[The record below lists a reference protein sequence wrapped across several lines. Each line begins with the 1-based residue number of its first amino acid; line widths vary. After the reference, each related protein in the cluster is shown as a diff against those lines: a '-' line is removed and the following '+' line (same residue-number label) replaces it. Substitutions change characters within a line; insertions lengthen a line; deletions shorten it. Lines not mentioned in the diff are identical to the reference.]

1 MFKSKKQED
10 INKEDVVKDAAQ
22 ETGSQE
28 NVSKEEAASEQDA
41 AEENKG
47 EAEGEEP
54 AQEQPQPTAEE
65 QLTAKLAE
73 ANDKYIRLAAEFD
86 NYRRRVAKEK
96 LDLISTAGEDVIKG
110 LLPVLDDCERALQVL
125 NSSTDTEAAKAA
137 KEGTELIYN
146 KLMGYL
152 KSKGLAP
159 IEAVGKELDTD
170 FHEAVAQ
177 FPVQVTGEFP
187 CGGGFA
193 AAVETGEHDDRGFAG
208 EGQFRCTAA
217 QQCDQL
223 IVDDLDHLLPGGD
236 AADDFAALAL
246 FFDFF
251 DKFVCDLQIDIRLQK
266 GDPDLLHG
274 ICDIR
279 FGQRTLPAQTFE
291 DCVELVTQ

>member
-1 MFKSKKQED
+1 MFKSKKEEE
-10 INKEDVVKDAAQ
+10 IKKEETVDTAAQ
-22 ETGSQE
+22 AAGAQE
-28 NVSKEEAASEQDA
+28 NTQENAEQGAQEGAEQAEGAGEQEAQQQEAA
-41 AEENKG
+41 
-47 EAEGEEP
+47 
-54 AQEQPQPTAEE
+54 QPSVEE

-125 NSSTDTEAAKAA
+125 ENSTDSEAAKAA

-177 FPVQVTGEFP
+177 FPVQEADKKNKIFDVT
-187 CGGGFA
+187 
-193 AAVETGEHDDRGFAG
+193 
-208 EGQFRCTAA
+208 
-217 QQCDQL
+217 QQGYTL
-223 IVDDLDHLLPGGD
+223 NGKV
-236 AADDFAALAL
+236 
-246 FFDFF
+246 
-251 DKFVCDLQIDIRLQK
+251 
-266 GDPDLLHG
+266 
-274 ICDIR
+274 IR
-279 FGQRTLPAQTFE
+279 FAKVVVGI
-291 DCVELVTQ
+291 

>member
-1 MFKSKKQED
+1 MFKSKKDQETKKGETVD
-10 INKEDVVKDAAQ
+10 TAAKAAGAQ
-22 ETGSQE
+22 ENAEKSAEQGAQE
-28 NVSKEEAASEQDA
+28 GAEQAEAAGEQEPQQQEEA
-41 AEENKG
+41 
-47 EAEGEEP
+47 
-54 AQEQPQPTAEE
+54 QPSVEE

-125 NSSTDTEAAKAA
+125 EASTDSEAAKAA

-177 FPVQVTGEFP
+177 FPVQEADKKNKIFDVT
-187 CGGGFA
+187 
-193 AAVETGEHDDRGFAG
+193 
-208 EGQFRCTAA
+208 
-217 QQCDQL
+217 QQGYTL
-223 IVDDLDHLLPGGD
+223 NGKV
-236 AADDFAALAL
+236 
-246 FFDFF
+246 
-251 DKFVCDLQIDIRLQK
+251 
-266 GDPDLLHG
+266 
-274 ICDIR
+274 IR
-279 FGQRTLPAQTFE
+279 FAKVVVGI
-291 DCVELVTQ
+291 

>member
-1 MFKSKKQED
+1 MADYLPYTKGVIPRENDKRYITMFKSKKQEET
-10 INKEDVVKDAAQ
+10 NTEEEVKVGQQ
-22 ETGSQE
+22 EAGNQE
-28 NVSKEEAASEQDA
+28 NVKADEPQAEAAAEKAGENAGEQ
-41 AEENKG
+41 G
-47 EAEGEEP
+47 EAQAEP
-54 AQEQPQPTAEE
+54 SAEE

-125 NSSTDTEAAKAA
+125 NSSTDSEAAKAA

-177 FPVQVTGEFP
+177 FPVQEAEKKNKIFDVT
-187 CGGGFA
+187 
-193 AAVETGEHDDRGFAG
+193 
-208 EGQFRCTAA
+208 
-217 QQCDQL
+217 QQGYTL
-223 IVDDLDHLLPGGD
+223 NGKV
-236 AADDFAALAL
+236 
-246 FFDFF
+246 
-251 DKFVCDLQIDIRLQK
+251 
-266 GDPDLLHG
+266 
-274 ICDIR
+274 IR
-279 FGQRTLPAQTFE
+279 FAKVVVGI
-291 DCVELVTQ
+291 